1 MSRFTTTLSPL
12 TSQPRILTGHEKLVE
27 VSRLIETL
35 NEDLKNPKLDISA
48 RDTILEQLR
57 IYGRDPTD
65 ADPIYSKGGIKT
77 LGNYA
82 FESDAATTS
91 REALRCIANA
101 LLLRPNLRQ
110 VFVDLD
116 YPPKA
121 AERLKS
127 QDTDDEFL
135 LCRIFFLL
143 TYETKLNFD
152 ALFDNHSLGES
163 INNHISR
170 HAKLFKKSDTSYTP
184 TAIEI
189 AALSETLKLL
199 FNLSNF
205 YPHRAATFSP
215 SVESIFTILANNAI
229 PKPPLEAPVNHLI
242 NALVNLEL
250 DNREPTS
257 SVVFPK
263 QDQSCNVD
271 KLTEV
276 LDQSL
281 ASYQPSQLE
290 VLTVPIITVLRKIY
304 DIAPEQAKKNMRGQL
319 LPAEKDRDLP
329 VGQSNSLSSRLLRLS
344 TSAVAPSLREGISS
358 FMFELSGKDA
368 NQFVRNVGYGFAA
381 GYLMSHDIPIPAS
394 AKEAH
399 EDEESGIPINPIT
412 GQRLDKEP
420 VGEMP
425 EMTAEEKE
433 REAERLFVLFER
445 LRATGVVDV
454 QNPVRQAMEEGA
466 FERRIEEVDDP
477 D

>member
-12 TSQPRILTGHEKLVE
+12 TFQPRTLTGHEKFIE
-27 VSRLIETL
+27 VSGLIENL
-35 NEDLKNPKLDISA
+35 NKDLKNPKLNTRA
-48 RDTILEQLR
+48 RDAILEQLR
-57 IYGRDPTD
+57 VYGRDPAD
-65 ADPIYSKGGIKT
+65 AGPIYSEGGIKT

-101 LLLRPNLRQ
+101 LLLRPGLRQ

-116 YPPKA
+116 YPQKA
-121 AERLKS
+121 AERLKN

-143 TYETKLNFD
+143 TYETKLDFD
-152 ALFDNHSLGES
+152 ALFDHHSLGES

-170 HAKLFKKSDTSYTP
+170 HAERFSKSERPYAP
-184 TAIEI
+184 TAIET
-189 AALSETLKLL
+189 AALSESLRLL
-199 FNLSNF
+199 FNLSNL
-205 YPHRAATFSP
+205 YPHRAPSFSP
-215 SVESIFTILANNAI
+215 SIECVFRILANNTI
-229 PKPPLEAPVNHLI
+229 PKPPLEAPVNYLI
-242 NALVNLEL
+242 NALVNLDL
-250 DNREPTS
+250 DDHEHTS
-257 SVVFPK
+257 AVLFPK

-271 KLTEV
+271 RLIEI

-290 VLTVPIITVLRKIY
+290 TLAVPIITVLRKIY
-304 DIAPEQAKKNMRGQL
+304 DVAPGEVKKNMRRL
-319 LPAEKDRDLP
+319 MLPAEKDRDLP
-329 VGQSNSLSSRLLRLS
+329 IGQSNSLSSRLLRLS
-344 TSAVAPSLREGISS
+344 SSAIAPNLREGISS

-381 GYLMSHDIPIPAS
+381 GYLMSHNIPMPAS
-394 AKEAH
+394 AKEAQK
-399 EDEESGIPINPIT
+399 DEESGIPINPIT

-420 VGEMP
+420 VGEEP

-454 QNPVRQAMEEGA
+454 QNPVRQAVEEGT